1 MSAPGERAAPKKVIV
16 YSTPL
21 CAPCERLKGYLRE
34 KGIAFKAVDVLIDE
48 QAGTFLEERGIRT
61 TPVLSVDGEL
71 VVGFD
76 PARIDELL
84 DRAP

>member
-1 MSAPGERAAPKKVIV
+1 MSAAHEKAAPKKVIV

-34 KGIAFKAVDVLIDE
+34 KGVAFTLVDVLVDE

-71 VVGFD
+71 AVGFD
-76 PARIDELL
+76 PARVDELL
-84 DRAP
+84 DGV